1 MNWLNQ
7 DWEHE
12 LQHTEMY
19 KIEAQRNL
27 ELELE
32 DFYNNKK
39 LPAKIEL
46 IISKK
51 EKKNNEHKTKSI

>member
-32 DFYNNKK
+32 DFFKNKK

-51 EKKNNEHKTKSI
+51 EKIHNENTTKSI

>member
-19 KIEAQRNL
+19 KIEAQKSL

-46 IISKK
+46 IIV
-51 EKKNNEHKTKSI
+51 KKNTKENEHKTKSI